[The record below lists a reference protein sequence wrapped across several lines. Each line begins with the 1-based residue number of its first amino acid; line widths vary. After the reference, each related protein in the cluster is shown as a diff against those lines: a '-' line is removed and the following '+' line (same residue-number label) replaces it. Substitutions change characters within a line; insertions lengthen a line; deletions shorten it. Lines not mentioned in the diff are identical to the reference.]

1 MEKQR
6 KRKIRECA
14 YCGEKKPVSRE
25 HVVPKCLFLKP
36 YPPNLVTVPAC
47 DECNNAKSLDDDF
60 LRDFLVCDNYV
71 LQSPIARQIFH
82 LKMLS
87 SQRQGSSV
95 VAREVIEGARLQPL
109 YTKGGI
115 YIGEFHTLS
124 VDEERLKKIFER
136 LIQGLYYDSQKRRF
150 PSGYEMEFRR
160 HFPWEF
166 QRVFADLANLKLRR
180 KVSGQVFG
188 CAFAK
193 AVEDPFSTAWLFW
206 FYERIMFSVF
216 MSNPTFTEV

>member
-1 MEKQR
+1 
-6 KRKIRECA
+6 
-14 YCGEKKPVSRE
+14 
-25 HVVPKCLFLKP
+25 
-36 YPPNLVTVPAC
+36 
-47 DECNNAKSLDDDF
+47 
-60 LRDFLVCDNYV
+60 LVCDNYV
-71 LQSPIARQIFH
+71 LQNPIARQIFH

-95 VAREVIEGARLQPL
+95 IAREVIEGARLQPL
-109 YTKGGI
+109 YTDGGN

-136 LIQGLYYDSQKRRF
+136 LIQGLYYDSQKSRF
-150 PSGYEMEFRR
+150 PSGYKMEFRR

-166 QRVFADLANLKLRR
+166 EKVFADLANRMPQR

-193 AVEDPFSTAWLFW
+193 AIEDPFSTAWLFW
-206 FYERIMFSVF
+206 FYEQIMFSVF
-216 MSNPTFTEV
+216 MSNPEFLIED